1 MLTPQAE
8 EIVPIGTFD
17 PMEVHLPG
25 IYVNRIVK
33 ATTPKEI
40 EIESVRPAEGE
51 ESAAAGALGKGEA
64 RARREQIVRR
74 AAQELK
80 DGYYVNLGIGMPT
93 LIPSFIPEGMTVWL
107 QSENGLLGMGPL
119 PTREEMDADV
129 INAGKET
136 GEWP

>member
-1 MLTPQAE
+1 M
-8 EIVPIGTFD
+8 EI
-17 PMEVHLPG
+17 HLPG
-25 IYVNRIVK
+25 IYVNRIVQ

-51 ESAAAGALGKGEA
+51 EDPAAGALGKGEA

-74 AAQELK
+74 AAKELK

-93 LIPSFIPEGMTVWL
+93 LIPSFIPEGMKVWL

-136 GEWP
+136 GKCPRRRAAPSREQQLAM